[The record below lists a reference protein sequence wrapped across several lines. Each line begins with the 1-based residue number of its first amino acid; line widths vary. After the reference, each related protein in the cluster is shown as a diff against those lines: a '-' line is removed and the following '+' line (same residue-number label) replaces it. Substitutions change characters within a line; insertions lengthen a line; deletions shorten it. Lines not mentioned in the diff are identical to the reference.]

1 MKTMI
6 EKEYKNWLSKF
17 KGDRNF
23 AKHYFLASKGAIRL
37 RPSVINFTIQNQDLY
52 NQLDNELRQMNK
64 QQAYREYA
72 RRKREEAEE
81 MAVEYDMSV
90 FEPQKEVRLED
101 IPFSFILLT
110 FFSYL
115 II

>member
-90 FEPQKEVRLED
+90 FEKEEPIDVSK
-101 IPFSFILLT
+101 IPFSLLLALT
-110 FFSYL
+110 LFL
-115 II
+115 